1 MTRSEGKPIT
11 IYGKPVY
18 KPLLFVV
25 SAPSGAGKTSL
36 CRELARKTP
45 RIHYSVSY
53 TTRDPRPGEQDGI
66 DYRFVSQAT
75 FREMAQKNL
84 FIESAEV
91 YGNFYGTSRKE
102 IDDSFERGHDVLV
115 DIDIQGARK
124 VRQSGIENISIYIL
138 PPSHSVL
145 RERLSQRGQ
154 DSEETVRRRL
164 ERVKQEIKAFS
175 DYDYLIFNADFTK
188 AVEELHAIIISEH
201 HRKDRL
207 KEFMTG
213 HYLPCFELEPSENT
227 QTTQGRT

>member
-36 CRELARKTP
+36 CREIARNTP

-84 FIESAEV
+84 LSVFSI
-91 YGNFYGTSRKE
+91 G
-102 IDDSFERGHDVLV
+102 D
-115 DIDIQGARK
+115 GAQFFTHPPFCNHAARHI
-124 VRQSGIENISIYIL
+124 SCYFNI
-138 PPSHSVL
+138 
-145 RERLSQRGQ
+145 
-154 DSEETVRRRL
+154 
-164 ERVKQEIKAFS
+164 
-175 DYDYLIFNADFTK
+175 
-188 AVEELHAIIISEH
+188 
-201 HRKDRL
+201 
-207 KEFMTG
+207 
-213 HYLPCFELEPSENT
+213 
-227 QTTQGRT
+227 